1 LAPSSVKR
9 CSKRLRAEPKIT
21 APHIFV
27 LIGPGGAGKGT
38 VAAALIAQDPH
49 LWLSRSWTTRKPRP
63 GERER
68 SAYVFVDRPTFE
80 AAVAAGGFYEWAE
93 FLDYLMGT
101 PIPDPPPGSDVLLE
115 IDVQGAEQ
123 VLAHRPDATVIMLL
137 PPSPAVQAERLKA
150 RGDDAEHI
158 RRRVEL
164 GRSEVERGAKI
175 AAHTVIN
182 DDLGRALAELT
193 AIVDRTR
200 SAAPCAANPEES

>member
-1 LAPSSVKR
+1 
-9 CSKRLRAEPKIT
+9 
-21 APHIFV
+21 V

-38 VAAALIAQDPH
+38 LAAELVARDPN
-49 LWLSRSWTTRKPRP
+49 LWLSRSWTTRSPRP

-68 SAYVFVDRPTFE
+68 GAYVFVDRATFE
-80 AAVAAGGFYEWAE
+80 EAIARDAFFEWAE

-101 PIPDPPPGSDVLLE
+101 PLPDPPAGADVLLE

-123 VLAHRPDATVIMLL
+123 VLAQRPDATVIMLL
-137 PPSPAVQAERLKA
+137 PPSSEAQAARLAA
-150 RGDDAEHI
+150 RGDDEEHI

-175 AAHTVIN
+175 AAQTVVN
-182 DDLGRALAELT
+182 DDLQRAAGELA
-193 AIVDRTR
+193 AIVARTR

>member
-1 LAPSSVKR
+1 M
-9 CSKRLRAEPKIT
+9 
-21 APHIFV
+21 

-38 VAAALIAQDPH
+38 VAAALTAQDPS

-68 SAYVFVDRPTFE
+68 NAYVFVDRPTFE
-80 AAVAAGGFYEWAE
+80 KAVAQGGFFEWAE

-101 PIPDPPPGSDVLLE
+101 PIPDPPPGTDVLLE

-123 VLAHRPDATVIMLL
+123 VLAQRPDATVILLL
-137 PPSPAVQAERLKA
+137 PPSPEVQAERLAA

-164 GRSEVERGAKI
+164 GRSEVERATEI
-175 AAHTVIN
+175 AAHTVVN

-193 AIVDRTR
+193 AIVESTRT
-200 SAAPCAANPEES
+200 AASRAANPEES

>member
-1 LAPSSVKR
+1 M
-9 CSKRLRAEPKIT
+9 
-21 APHIFV
+21 

-38 VAAALIAQDPH
+38 IAAALTAQDPS

-63 GERER
+63 GELER

-80 AAVAAGGFYEWAE
+80 RAVAEGRFFEWAE

-101 PIPDPPPGSDVLLE
+101 PIPDPPAGADVLLE

-123 VLAHRPDATVIMLL
+123 VLSQRPDATVILLL
-137 PPSPAVQAERLKA
+137 PPSPEVQAERLAA

-158 RRRVEL
+158 RRRVDL

-175 AAHTVIN
+175 AAHTIVN
-182 DDLGRALAELT
+182 DDLGQALAQLT

-200 SAAPCAANPEES
+200 TAASCAANPEES